1 MVTLLLTTICL
12 LFTAPA
18 FATSVSW
25 TFSGLLPLGGTVEG
39 SFQYDTAAAPI
50 DLNVRHLS
58 GNAEYALTDWQF
70 LVTPTDALS
79 YRFADPILFSS
90 ATSTMEFCVNHCL
103 FGSGNVESFLVSN
116 GTDSMRLAWD
126 TSAIGTLSA
135 PPGSLDQWGTFM
147 PRGSELSSSSY
158 VLVMQSGTIQPAAV
172 PEPATWLLVAS
183 GAGVLG
189 VWHWRRKG
197 RPLWK
202 HDNPSEAD
210 LAEQEFKRQ
219 EEAFKTRAE
228 NEPLFL
234 SPYQD
239 HFVIFYNGE
248 ILEHDR
254 DLQSLT
260 TRFFLNNPDV
270 PAIIKKIG
278 NNHPLIIDTPFFD

>member
-1 MVTLLLTTICL
+1 MTLIQSYGG
-12 LFTAPA
+12 ARA
-18 FATSVSW
+18 ASN
-25 TFSGLLPLGGTVEG
+25 GMKQMGTV
-39 SFQYDTAAAPI
+39 TAKI
-50 DLNVRHLS
+50 NYSRTGNFFMNVS
-58 GNAEYALTDWQF
+58 CVVA
-70 LVTPTDALS
+70 
-79 YRFADPILFSS
+79 
-90 ATSTMEFCVNHCL
+90 STGL
-103 FGSGNVESFLVSN
+103 
-116 GTDSMRLAWD
+116 
-126 TSAIGTLSA
+126 
-135 PPGSLDQWGTFM
+135 
-147 PRGSELSSSSY
+147 Y
-158 VLVMQSGTIQPAAV
+158 GTI
-172 PEPATWLLVAS
+172 
-183 GAGVLG
+183 GVN
-189 VWHWRRKG
+189 
-197 RPLWK
+197 WK